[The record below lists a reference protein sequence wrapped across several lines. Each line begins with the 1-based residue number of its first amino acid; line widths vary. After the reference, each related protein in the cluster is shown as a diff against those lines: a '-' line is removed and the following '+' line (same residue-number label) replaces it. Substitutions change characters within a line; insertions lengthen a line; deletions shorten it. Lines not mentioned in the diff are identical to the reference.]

1 MMSDIAYIGLGSNI
15 ENPKGQI
22 HTALVNIQSHEQIS
36 IQHCSHLYAS
46 APMGPK
52 NQPDYINSVIRITTG
67 LTPIELLD
75 VLQAIEQQHGR
86 RRIGERWGPRT
97 LDLDILLF
105 NNLTMDNDRL
115 TLPHYGM
122 AQREFVMVPLFE
134 IEPDMI
140 MQDGKTI
147 AAWVAQC
154 SLTNLKRLPGTIDL
168 TSLTYKLF

>member
-1 MMSDIAYIGLGSNI
+1 MMSDVAYIGLGSNI
-15 ENPKGQI
+15 DVPETQI
-22 HTALVNIQSHEQIS
+22 NTALVNIQAHEQIS
-36 IQHCSHLYAS
+36 IQQCSHLYAS

-52 NQPDYINSVIRITTG
+52 NQPDYINAVCKITTS

-75 VLQAIEQQHGR
+75 VLQNIEHEHER
-86 RRIGERWGPRT
+86 KRVGERWGPRT

-140 MQDGKTI
+140 MNNGKSI
-147 AAWVAQC
+147 ASWVSQC
-154 SLTNLKRLPGTIDL
+154 SFASLKRLPGTVDL
-168 TSLTYKLF
+168 ALLTL

>member
-1 MMSDIAYIGLGSNI
+1 MMSDVAYIGLGSNI
-15 ENPKGQI
+15 DTPQEQI
-22 HTALVNIQSHEQIS
+22 HTALVNLQAHEQIS
-36 IQHCSHLYAS
+36 IQQCSHLYAS
-46 APMGPK
+46 TPMGPK
-52 NQPDYINSVIRITTG
+52 NQPDYVNAVCKITTS

-75 VLQAIEQQHGR
+75 ALQSVEHEHGR
-86 RRIGERWGPRT
+86 KREGERWGPRT

-140 MQDGKTI
+140 MNDGKSI
-147 AAWVAQC
+147 SSWVSQC
-154 SLTNLKRLPGTIDL
+154 SFASLKRLPGVVDL
-168 TSLTYKLF
+168 VSLT

>member
-15 ENPKGQI
+15 DVPETQI
-22 HTALVNIQSHEQIS
+22 NTALVNIQAHEQIS
-36 IQHCSHLYAS
+36 IQQCSHLYAS

-52 NQPDYINSVIRITTG
+52 NQPDYINAVCKITTS

-75 VLQAIEQQHGR
+75 VLQNIEHEHER
-86 RRIGERWGPRT
+86 KRVGERWGPRT

-140 MQDGKTI
+140 MNNGKSI
-147 AAWVAQC
+147 ASWVSQC
-154 SLTNLKRLPGTIDL
+154 SFASFKRLPGMVDL
-168 TSLTYKLF
+168 ASLTL

>member
-1 MMSDIAYIGLGSNI
+1 MIKAYIGLGSNI
-15 ENPKGQI
+15 EAPETQI
-22 HTALVNIQSHEQIS
+22 VNALANIQSQEQIS
-36 IQHCSHLYAS
+36 IQKCSHLYAS

-52 NQPDYINSVIRITTG
+52 NQPDYVNAVCKITTS

-75 VLQAIEQQHGR
+75 VLQNIELQHDR
-86 RRIGERWGPRT
+86 KRVGERWGPRT

-140 MQDGKTI
+140 MNNGRSI
-147 AAWVAQC
+147 ASWVSQC
-154 SLTNLKRLPGTIDL
+154 SFANLKRMPEAVDL
-168 TSLTYKLF
+168 ASLTL

>member
-15 ENPKGQI
+15 EQPETQLHK
-22 HTALVNIQSHEQIS
+22 ALLNIQAHEQIS
-36 IQHCSHLYAS
+36 IQLCSHSYAS

-52 NQPDYINSVIRITTG
+52 NQPDYVNAVCKITTS

-75 VLQAIEQQHGR
+75 ALQHIENQHGR
-86 RRIGERWGPRT
+86 KRSGERWGPRT

-140 MQDGKTI
+140 MNDGKTI
-147 AAWVAQC
+147 SSWVAQC
-154 SLTNLKRLPGTIDL
+154 SFASLRRLPGAIDL
-168 TSLTYKLF
+168 ASLTL